1 MHSDSFAGACDRWL
15 NLLGPEFF
23 LRSSSSLREAET
35 ATFLTT
41 QHILAVLRPADRGQ
55 IQECVRIAN
64 QSGVP
69 LYPVSSGKNWGYGS
83 RVPPVDGCALLD
95 LSRLNK
101 ILDFSEKLGYVTV
114 EPGVTQRQLF
124 QFLKDKNSAL
134 WMDATGSSPDCSLI
148 GNAMERGFGH
158 TPYGDHYSCV
168 CGLEVILPDGSIVET
183 GAARFPGGTT
193 ASVDRWGVG
202 PSLDGL
208 FSQSNLG
215 IVTRMSIWLMPKPDL
230 FEAFFFRGTEA
241 NGLPSI
247 IDSLQRLRLKD
258 VLRSSMHIVNDY
270 KVLGGLR
277 QYPWAETNDATPL
290 TPEMMARFRAHLT
303 FGNWNVS
310 GGLYGSKAQIA
321 EAKRLLRQE
330 FAGQSGKLQFL
341 TEEKLQMALRFAKP
355 FKLATGLD
363 IRRTAKLVRPVMG
376 LMRGEPM
383 ELDFALSSAYW
394 RKRTPPPP
402 NPDPDRDGCGLLWFA
417 PTAPA
422 DGAKVQHL
430 VQITVGLML
439 KHGFEPM
446 ISLTMLTAR
455 IVYSV
460 LAITYDRSIPG
471 EDEKAMA
478 CYRELEEECQR
489 AGYYPYRS
497 GIQSQGKGSLTG
509 GSYGI
514 LLEKLKAAVDP
525 NGILAPGRYGTAALR
540 TPEKTA

>member
-1 MHSDSFAGACDRWL
+1 MRPDNLAAAFDRWS
-15 NLLGPEFF
+15 NILGSEFF
-23 LRSSSSLREAET
+23 LRDASCLREAET
-35 ATFLTT
+35 ATFLTY
-41 QHILAVLRPADRGQ
+41 QHLLAVLRPADREQ
-55 IQECVRIAN
+55 LRQCLHAAN
-64 QSGVP
+64 QFGVP

-83 RVPPVDGCALLD
+83 RVPPADGCALLD
-95 LSRLNK
+95 LSRLNR

-124 QFLKDKNSAL
+124 QFLKDENSAL

-158 TPYGDHYSCV
+158 TPYGDHYSFV
-168 CGLEVILPDGSIVET
+168 CGLEVMLADGTIVET
-183 GAARFPGGTT
+183 GAARFPGAST
-193 ASVDRWGVG
+193 APVNRWGLG

-215 IVTRMSIWLMPKPDL
+215 LVTRMSIWLMPKPDL
-230 FEAFFFRGTEA
+230 FEAFFFKGTGP
-241 NGLPSI
+241 NGLPAM

-258 VLRSSMHIVNDY
+258 VLRSSMHIANDY

-277 QYPWAETNDATPL
+277 QYPWAETNETTPL
-290 TPEMMARFRAHLT
+290 SQELMARFRADLT
-303 FGNWNVS
+303 IGHWNAS

-321 EAKRLLRQE
+321 EAKQALKQE
-330 FAGQSGKLQFL
+330 FAGQGGKLQFL

-355 FKLATGLD
+355 FKVITGLD

-383 ELDFALSSAYW
+383 ELDFAMSSAYW

-402 NPDPDRDGCGLLWFA
+402 SPDPDRDGCGLLWFA

-422 DGAKVQHL
+422 DGAQVEHL
-430 VQITVGLML
+430 AKITVNLML

-446 ISLTMLTAR
+446 ISLTMLTSR

-460 LAITYDRSIPG
+460 LAITYDRSVAG
-471 EDEKAMA
+471 EDEKAMV
-478 CYRELEEECQR
+478 CYRELEETCQR
-489 AGYYPYRS
+489 EGYYPYRS
-497 GIQSQGKGSLTG
+497 GIQSQAKEQMNNS
-509 GSYGI
+509 SYLL
-514 LLEKLKAAVDP
+514 LLEKLKNAVDP
-525 NGILAPGRYGTAALR
+525 NGILAPGRYGTAVSPVA
-540 TPEKTA
+540 K